1 MSQSNL
7 EEKRGLR
14 RRRRGGG
21 GATSHSMSTGS
32 KTINR
37 RNRIP
42 DADFAFYGLHPSEMG
57 KTGPI
62 VTQQASS
69 KKSDSWTFFSNHT
82 HVLLC
87 LYRDPDIL
95 LREVAI
101 EVGIT
106 ERAVQKIVAEL
117 EDAQVV
123 KRTRVGRRNHYM
135 IRERSKL
142 RHPIESHRSVADL
155 LEFVH

>member
-1 MSQSNL
+1 
-7 EEKRGLR
+7 
-14 RRRRGGG
+14 
-21 GATSHSMSTGS
+21 
-32 KTINR
+32 
-37 RNRIP
+37 
-42 DADFAFYGLHPSEMG
+42 MG
-57 KTGPI
+57 KTRII

-69 KKSDSWTFFSNHT
+69 KKKSDSWTFFSNHT

-123 KRTRVGRRNHYM
+123 KRTRIGRRNHYA
-135 IRERSKL
+135 IRKRSKL